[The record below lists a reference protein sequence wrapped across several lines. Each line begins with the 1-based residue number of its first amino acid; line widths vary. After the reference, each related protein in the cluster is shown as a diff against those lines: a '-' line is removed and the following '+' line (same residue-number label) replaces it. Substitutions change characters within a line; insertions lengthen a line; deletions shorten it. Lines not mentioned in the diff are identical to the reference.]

1 MRMTKRI
8 MVKKTIKY
16 LLALEFLI
24 LTTTLLS
31 FTLFINIQIAALSSF
46 LVIAG
51 SSYAYKKMIKAQ
63 IELENIDEKR
73 DFLDE
78 VEDPYELY
86 DETPINEAPVEE
98 LDLKA
103 IVQEEKKRIK
113 ILNLKDIKKGSRAS
127 VSLFRLAPYL
137 FLILGFIALKNNE
150 LLDIKIYLPALF
162 IGIMAG
168 YFISR
173 DLNVKIKS

>member
-1 MRMTKRI
+1 M
-8 MVKKTIKY
+8 KKTIKY

-46 LVIAG
+46 LIIAG

-162 IGIMAG
+162 IGIIAG

>member
-1 MRMTKRI
+1 

>member
-1 MRMTKRI
+1 

-86 DETPINEAPVEE
+86 DETPINEAPAEE

-127 VSLFRLAPYL
+127 VSIFRLAPYL

>member
-1 MRMTKRI
+1 MKKI
-8 MVKKTIKY
+8 IVKKTIRN
-16 LLALEFLI
+16 LFVLEFLI

-31 FTLFINIQIAALSSF
+31 FDFFINMQIAALSSF
-46 LVIAG
+46 LIIVG
-51 SSYAYKKMIKAQ
+51 SSYAYKKMINMQ
-63 IELENIDEKR
+63 VQLENIDEKK

-86 DETPINEAPVEE
+86 DETPINDAPAEE

-103 IVQEEKKRIK
+103 IVKEEKKRIK
-113 ILNLKDIKKGSRAS
+113 ILNINDIKKGSKAS
-127 VSLFRLAPYL
+127 VSLFRLVPYL

-150 LLDIKIYLPALF
+150 LLDIKIYLSSLF
-162 IGIMAG
+162 IGIVAG

-173 DLNVKIKS
+173 DLGFKIKS

>member
-1 MRMTKRI
+1 
-8 MVKKTIKY
+8 MVKKPIKY

>member
-1 MRMTKRI
+1 M
-8 MVKKTIKY
+8 KKTIKY

>member
-1 MRMTKRI
+1 M
-8 MVKKTIKY
+8 KKTIKN
-16 LLALEFLI
+16 LLILEFLI
-24 LTTTLLS
+24 LATALVS
-31 FTLFINIQIAALSSF
+31 FDFFINMQIASLSSF
-46 LVIAG
+46 LIIAG
-51 SSYAYKKMIKAQ
+51 SSYAYKKMINAQ
-63 IELENIDEKR
+63 VELENIDEKR

-86 DETPINEAPVEE
+86 DETPINDAPAEE

-103 IVQEEKKRIK
+103 IVKEEKKRIK

-137 FLILGFIALKNNE
+137 FLILGFVALRNNE
-150 LLDIKIYLPALF
+150 ILDIKIYLPSLF
-162 IGIMAG
+162 IGILAG

-173 DLNVKIKS
+173 DLSFKIKS

>member
-1 MRMTKRI
+1 
-8 MVKKTIKY
+8 MVKKTIKN
-16 LLALEFLI
+16 LLVLEFLI
-24 LTTTLLS
+24 LATTLLS
-31 FTLFINIQIAALSSF
+31 FEFFINMQLAVLSSF
-46 LVIAG
+46 LIIAG

-86 DETPINEAPVEE
+86 DETPINESPAQE

-103 IVQEEKKRIK
+103 IVKEEKKRIK
-113 ILNLKDIKKGSRAS
+113 ILNLRDIKKGSRAS

-150 LLDIKIYLPALF
+150 LLDIKIYLSSLF
-162 IGIMAG
+162 IGIVAG

-173 DLNVKIKS
+173 DLDFKIKS

>member
-1 MRMTKRI
+1 

-46 LVIAG
+46 LIIAG

>member
-1 MRMTKRI
+1 MI
-8 MVKKTIKY
+8 
-16 LLALEFLI
+16 LEFLI
-24 LTTTLLS
+24 LATALVS
-31 FTLFINIQIAALSSF
+31 FDFFINMQIASLSSF
-46 LVIAG
+46 LIIAG
-51 SSYAYKKMIKAQ
+51 SSYAYKKMINAQ
-63 IELENIDEKR
+63 VELENIDEKR

-86 DETPINEAPVEE
+86 DETPINDAPAEE

-103 IVQEEKKRIK
+103 IVKEEKKRIK

-137 FLILGFIALKNNE
+137 FLILGFVALRNNE
-150 LLDIKIYLPALF
+150 ILDIKIYLPSLF
-162 IGIMAG
+162 IGILAG

-173 DLNVKIKS
+173 DLSFKIKS

>member
-1 MRMTKRI
+1 M
-8 MVKKTIKY
+8 
-16 LLALEFLI
+16 
-24 LTTTLLS
+24 
-31 FTLFINIQIAALSSF
+31 
-46 LVIAG
+46 
-51 SSYAYKKMIKAQ
+51 
-63 IELENIDEKR
+63 
-73 DFLDE
+73 
-78 VEDPYELY
+78 EDPYELY